1 MTVLGAMAGY
11 AYARPLQQAH
21 FPSWD
26 DTGGLPMRRILAR
39 LVVVGVPAAV
49 LIGAGWLR
57 SAEMAAVQWEEGA
70 VRVELAALVRMLAV
84 TIGPRSYQDPTNLNA
99 VEDFVS
105 RRFAS
110 FGYQV
115 AEQPYQVEGFAARN
129 IIAERRGTEQPD
141 RVIVIGAHYDTVVGS
156 PGADDN
162 ASGVAVLLEL
172 ARLHAKTGF
181 RKTVRFVA
189 FTLEEPPFFRSRYMG
204 SRIYA
209 RSLKER
215 GEQVEGMLC
224 LESVGYYS
232 HDKGSQSFPWLVF
245 WLRWRYPTTGNFLTV
260 ISNSDSEPL
269 QIQVR
274 DSLKAGMDLPVETYT
289 GPWWVP
295 GVDWSDH
302 GSFWKEGYPAVML
315 TDTALFRNPHY
326 HRPTDQP
333 ETLDYQAM
341 TELVRGL
348 SGALTALD
356 ERR

>member
-1 MTVLGAMAGY
+1 M
-11 AYARPLQQAH
+11 
-21 FPSWD
+21 
-26 DTGGLPMRRILAR
+26 
-39 LVVVGVPAAV
+39 V
-49 LIGAGWLR
+49 LIGVGWLW
-57 SAEMAAVQWEEGA
+57 SAEMAAVQWEEGT
-70 VRVELAALVRMLAV
+70 VRAELAALVRTLAV
-84 TIGPRSYQDPTNLNA
+84 TIGPRSYKDPANLSA
-99 VEDFVS
+99 TADFIS
-105 RRFAS
+105 QRFES
-110 FGYQV
+110 FGYEV
-115 AEQPYQVEGFAARN
+115 TEQPFQVEELTIRN
-129 IIAERRGTEQPD
+129 IIAERRGTERPD

-162 ASGVAVLLEL
+162 ASGMAVLLEL
-172 ARLHAKTGF
+172 ARVHAETEF

-189 FTLEEPPFFRSRYMG
+189 FTLEEPPFFRSRHMG

-245 WLRWRYPTTGNFLTV
+245 WLRWRYPTTGNFITIV
-260 ISNSDSEPL
+260 SNAESQPL
-269 QIQVR
+269 QAQVR
-274 DSLKAGMDLPVETYT
+274 DALKAHMSLPVETYT
-289 GPWWVP
+289 GPWWIP

-302 GSFWKEGYPAVML
+302 GSFWNEGYPAIML

-341 TELVRGL
+341 SELVRGL
-348 SGALTALD
+348 AGALTALD

>member
-1 MTVLGAMAGY
+1 
-11 AYARPLQQAH
+11 
-21 FPSWD
+21 
-26 DTGGLPMRRILAR
+26 MRWIPTHS
-39 LVVVGVPAAV
+39 VMVGVPAAV
-49 LIGAGWLR
+49 LIGAGWLW

-84 TIGPRSYQDPTNLNA
+84 TIGPRSYKDPANLNA
-99 VEDFVS
+99 AADFVS

-110 FGYQV
+110 FGYRV
-115 AEQPYQVEGFAARN
+115 AEQPYQVEGFTARN

-162 ASGVAVLLEL
+162 ASGMAVLLEL
-172 ARLHAKTGF
+172 ARLQAETGF

-189 FTLEEPPFFRSRYMG
+189 FTLEEPPFFRSRHMG

-209 RSLKER
+209 RSLRER
-215 GEQVEGMLC
+215 GEQVEAMLC

-232 HDKGSQSFPWLVF
+232 QEPASQSFPWLVF

-302 GSFWKEGYPAVML
+302 GSFWNEGYPAVML

-326 HRPTDQP
+326 HRRNDLPAA
-333 ETLDYQAM
+333 LDYRAM
-341 TELVRGL
+341 SELVLGL
-348 SGALTALD
+348 AGALTALD